1 MVVSN
6 KFQFLFTFE
15 TSGLVV
21 NFCTFPY
28 CFALFHSTGLTMADS
43 EDMGMTGEEQL
54 DSLDQMEGGEGDV
67 GDNGDIGE
75 LDANHAGAGMDDPVS
90 L

>member
-1 MVVSN
+1 
-6 KFQFLFTFE
+6 
-15 TSGLVV
+15 
-21 NFCTFPY
+21 
-28 CFALFHSTGLTMADS
+28 MADS

-90 L
+90 LELFCFSFRLHIYIK